1 MQASKFIA
9 TDPILTICI
18 THKHYQPTEMTLGL
32 ILQYTSHS
40 RHDAM
45 TTTPSR
51 APEFPLKCTA
61 IVCVCACLCI
71 CVSKHVRKIEMAWF
85 EITTLLQF
93 HHKNDTHT
101 HTYGKRT
108 LCNRHTLTYKQTCAH
123 TETFAGD
130 KRVSWEGKKEIIS
143 LFPSNNRQYI
153 SAERAKEIKNKRK
166 NLIQYENSVK
176 VDETTKLRYT
186 SSMLWCYTP
195 TQPQPWYM
203 HFSNSNRK

>member
-101 HTYGKRT
+101 HTHTGSALCVIDIHSHINKHARIQRHSQETSAYLEKEKKKLFLFFHRITANISQRKEQKRSRIEEKI
-108 LCNRHTLTYKQTCAH
+108 LYNMKI
-123 TETFAGD
+123 
-130 KRVSWEGKKEIIS
+130 V
-143 LFPSNNRQYI
+143 
-153 SAERAKEIKNKRK
+153 
-166 NLIQYENSVK
+166 
-176 VDETTKLRYT
+176 
-186 SSMLWCYTP
+186 
-195 TQPQPWYM
+195 
-203 HFSNSNRK
+203 